1 MYSFAFVW
9 KGRDKVSFS
18 SFNCGSHSLSSWEL
32 TFIRG
37 LRQTESG
44 PGLDRAP
51 AHRHYHHHHHHHF
64 HCHHNFHRHQLLPKA
79 TWKNQK
85 ILAPKKFRGSYAK
98 FVIHFFNQSG
108 LFTLYCRD
116 TYVTVRKWDEKD
128 KLFFMDKD
136 LRRKKDGLFS
146 AWFYF

>member
-51 AHRHYHHHHHHHF
+51 ACRHHHYHHFPCHHHF
-64 HCHHNFHRHQLLPKA
+64 HRHRLLSNTAKKKSKHFSSKKIQRKLREICH
-79 TWKNQK
+79 
-85 ILAPKKFRGSYAK
+85 
-98 FVIHFFNQSG
+98 
-108 LFTLYCRD
+108 
-116 TYVTVRKWDEKD
+116 
-128 KLFFMDKD
+128 
-136 LRRKKDGLFS
+136 
-146 AWFYF
+146 

>member
-1 MYSFAFVW
+1 MYSFAIVW

-51 AHRHYHHHHHHHF
+51 AHRHHHHHHHF
-64 HCHHNFHRHQLLPKA
+64 HCHHHFHRHQLLPNA
-79 TWKNQK
+79 AGKNQN
-85 ILAPKKFRGSYAK
+85 ILAPKKIRGGYAK
-98 FVIHFFNQSG
+98 FVI
-108 LFTLYCRD
+108 D
-116 TYVTVRKWDEKD
+116 
-128 KLFFMDKD
+128 
-136 LRRKKDGLFS
+136 FS
-146 AWFYF
+146 ISSICFSIL